1 MTEQQQD
8 SHLIDQYIR
17 NQLST
22 VEEAEFEV
30 RMLESRELR
39 SQFEVA
45 FAIRESLRLYQT
57 LGASTETA
65 GEEN

>member
-45 FAIRESLRLYQT
+45 FAIRESLRLHQT
-57 LGASTETA
+57 LGAATETP